1 MVALILAAGAGTRL
15 MPLTRETPKCL
26 IDVAGRVLLDREIEI
41 LLDRGVDNIMIATGF
56 GHEQVRRHV
65 ERTWSEENI
74 QLVFNEKYASTNY
87 IYSMWLAGQ
96 VISDDVILLHG
107 DLVFDSEMLARLLD
121 SEQSNGVLVRRTG
134 ELPDKDFKAVVA
146 GDRVKHISVSADGAD
161 ARFCAPFYKLSRGA
175 FAAWR
180 DRITVFV
187 ESGRTGCYA
196 EEALNEILDDV
207 FLSAIY
213 YDDEFCMEIDT
224 LDDLKIAGEY
234 LAAE

>member
-26 IDVAGRVLLDREIEI
+26 IDVAGRVLLDREIDI
-41 LLDRGVDNIMIATGF
+41 LLDRGVDDIMIATGYR
-56 GHEQVRRHV
+56 HEQVRQHV
-65 ERTWSEENI
+65 EGAWPEENI

-87 IYSMWLAGQ
+87 IYSMWLAGRI
-96 VISDDVILLHG
+96 ISDDVLLLHG

-121 SEQSNGVLVRRTG
+121 SEQSNGVLVRRAG
-134 ELPDKDFKAVVA
+134 ELPEKDFKAVVA
-146 GDRVKHISVSADGAD
+146 GDRVGHISVSAGGDD
-161 ARFCAPFYKLSRGA
+161 ARFCAPFYKLSRGT

-180 DRITVFV
+180 DRITAFV

-234 LAAE
+234 LAAD